1 MEQIVLGLAVALLL
15 AVGPALVEAGDE
27 ASPYPRHIKMFDTP
41 PAYAEQLGDYRRRW
55 ERLTG
60 FEYSG
65 LHWNQFI
72 MVYTNLGGEVYQNN
86 YLEFMRWYEDPDE
99 PDNLPQYQPYPVGT
113 VMLKENF
120 LAEGGKPTQATT
132 VTAMIKQPPGYAPEA
147 GDWEYLQFDAA
158 GRIIVAGRGDDP
170 AIHALC
176 ADCHHNMAERDYIF
190 SQIYSAAGRD

>member
-1 MEQIVLGLAVALLL
+1 MTRLTLALLAASCCVLGPGTA
-15 AVGPALVEAGDE
+15 GTGDE
-27 ASPYPRHIKMFDTP
+27 ASPYPRSIKMFDVP
-41 PAYAEQLGDYRRRW
+41 PAYADSLGDYRKRW

-72 MVYTNLGGEVYQNN
+72 MVYTSLGGPVYQNN
-86 YLEFMRWYEDPDE
+86 YLAFMRWYEDPDE
-99 PDNLPQYQPYPVGT
+99 PDNLPRYQPYPVGT
-113 VMLKENF
+113 VVLKENF

-132 VTAMIKQPPGYAPEA
+132 VTAMIKQSPGYAPQA

-170 AIHALC
+170 AIRALC
-176 ADCHHNMAERDYIF
+176 ADCHNNMAERDYIF

>member
-1 MEQIVLGLAVALLL
+1 MTRLTLALLAASCCVLGPGTA
-15 AVGPALVEAGDE
+15 GTGDE
-27 ASPYPRHIKMFDTP
+27 ASPYPRSIKMFDVP
-41 PAYAEQLGDYRRRW
+41 PAYADSLGDYRKRW

-72 MVYTNLGGEVYQNN
+72 MVYTN
-86 YLEFMRWYEDPDE
+86 
-99 PDNLPQYQPYPVGT
+99 NLPRYQPYPVGT
-113 VMLKENF
+113 VVLKENF

-132 VTAMIKQPPGYAPEA
+132 VTAMIKQSPGYAPQA

-170 AIHALC
+170 AIRALC
-176 ADCHHNMAERDYIF
+176 ADCHNNMAERDYIF